1 MPLILPLQALVNTLT
16 TSSLQTLE
24 SYNLVTLK
32 PLSSR
37 PKNPNS
43 SNISSYDSCSIPVIN
58 PLASSQARPSQ
69 SRAASPQPHLHSA
82 PSAPPSSRPRFAAAL
97 GGRTGRGALCD
108 SLRQFAAACAALGG
122 SAWGTWGGAG
132 EPGAMAAGTGPET
145 GTGTATGMGVRALP
159 ASPNWYSSRCSD
171 ASSDGRL
178 FGFAARHRVCLLDV
192 TAAAA
197 PTFYGTATTSPGPLA
212 VRGAAGPP
220 RHREPREGTGEAGIL
235 GCGRF
240 GKAAGAPCRF
250 LGVTISRCGGRGA
263 HRTHGQDLRV
273 RLLPL
278 PRAEQPLR
286 QQLGRRE
293 RQSLGQRDSV
303 AGAGVQPAPGGTL
316 RGFGGRTQSTLRLLC
331 PKVNFRPGGIKRC
344 TLLAGS
350 LFLACSAVPSL

>member
-1 MPLILPLQALVNTLT
+1 MSLILPLQALVNTLT

-24 SYNLVTLK
+24 SYNLVNLK

-43 SNISSYDSCSIPVIN
+43 PNISSYDSCSIPVIN

-82 PSAPPSSRPRFAAAL
+82 PSAPPSSRLRFAAAL

-145 GTGTATGMGVRALP
+145 GTGTATATGMGVRALP

-250 LGVTISRCGGRGA
+250 LGVTIPRCDDFSVWRQGSSSDT
-263 HRTHGQDLRV
+263 RTGS
-273 RLLPL
+273 PGS
-278 PRAEQPLR
+278 PSAT
-286 QQLGRRE
+286 
-293 RQSLGQRDSV
+293 
-303 AGAGVQPAPGGTL
+303 APGRAASAPAARTTGASKSGTAGL
-316 RGFGGRTQSTLRLLC
+316 CRRCWSTACTRWDSAGFW
-331 PKVNFRPGGIKRC
+331 
-344 TLLAGS
+344 GS
-350 LFLACSAVPSL
+350 HTKHGEAAVPKSEF

>member
-43 SNISSYDSCSIPVIN
+43 PHISSYDSCSIPVIN

-82 PSAPPSSRPRFAAAL
+82 PSAPPSSRLRFAAAL

-132 EPGAMAAGTGPET
+132 ETGAMAAGTGPET
-145 GTGTATGMGVRALP
+145 GTATATATGMGVRALP

-192 TAAAA
+192 AAAAA

-250 LGVTISRCGGRGA
+250 LGVTIPRCDDFSVWRQGSSSDT
-263 HRTHGQDLRV
+263 RTGS
-273 RLLPL
+273 PGS
-278 PRAEQPLR
+278 PSAT
-286 QQLGRRE
+286 
-293 RQSLGQRDSV
+293 
-303 AGAGVQPAPGGTL
+303 APGRAASAPAARTTGASKSGTAGL
-316 RGFGGRTQSTLRLLC
+316 CRRCWSTACTRWDSAGFW
-331 PKVNFRPGGIKRC
+331 
-344 TLLAGS
+344 GS
-350 LFLACSAVPSL
+350 HTKHGEAAVPKSEF

>member
-1 MPLILPLQALVNTLT
+1 MSLILPLQALVNTLT

-32 PLSSR
+32 PLSSG

-43 SNISSYDSCSIPVIN
+43 PNISSYDSCSIPVIN

-250 LGVTISRCGGRGA
+250 LGVTIPRCDDLSVWRQGSSSDT
-263 HRTHGQDLRV
+263 RTGS
-273 RLLPL
+273 PGS
-278 PRAEQPLR
+278 PSAT
-286 QQLGRRE
+286 
-293 RQSLGQRDSV
+293 
-303 AGAGVQPAPGGTL
+303 APGRAASAPAARTTGASKSGTAGL
-316 RGFGGRTQSTLRLLC
+316 CRRCWSTACTRWDSAGFW
-331 PKVNFRPGGIKRC
+331 
-344 TLLAGS
+344 GS
-350 LFLACSAVPSL
+350 HTKHGEAAVPKSEF

>member
-43 SNISSYDSCSIPVIN
+43 PNISSYDSCSIPVIN

-82 PSAPPSSRPRFAAAL
+82 PSAPPSSRLRFAAAL

-250 LGVTISRCGGRGA
+250 LGVTISRCDDFSVWRQGSSSDT
-263 HRTHGQDLRV
+263 RTGS
-273 RLLPL
+273 PGS
-278 PRAEQPLR
+278 PSAT
-286 QQLGRRE
+286 
-293 RQSLGQRDSV
+293 
-303 AGAGVQPAPGGTL
+303 APGRAASAPAARTTGASKSGTAGL
-316 RGFGGRTQSTLRLLC
+316 CRRCWSTACTRWDSAGFW
-331 PKVNFRPGGIKRC
+331 
-344 TLLAGS
+344 GS
-350 LFLACSAVPSL
+350 HTKHGEAAVPKSEF